1 MNILDEGSLIS
12 NSNRVESI
20 RFIGIHS
27 NILHASTYE
36 TKLDSLYRIWVG
48 KPQVD
53 SLSLCGFLA
62 HAGKH
67 DISREDILL

>member
-1 MNILDEGSLIS
+1 MKEFSLLEIQIHG
-12 NSNRVESI
+12 VVSI
-20 RFIGIHS
+20 RFIGIRHS
-27 NILHASTYE
+27 NILYVSTYE
-36 TKLDSLYRIWVG
+36 TKLDSLYRVWVG

-67 DISREDILL
+67 DISRKDILL

>member
-1 MNILDEGSLIS
+1 MKEFR
-12 NSNRVESI
+12 NSNRVEF
-20 RFIGIHS
+20 RFIGIRRS
-27 NILHASTYE
+27 NILYVNTYE

-67 DISREDILL
+67 DISREDILF